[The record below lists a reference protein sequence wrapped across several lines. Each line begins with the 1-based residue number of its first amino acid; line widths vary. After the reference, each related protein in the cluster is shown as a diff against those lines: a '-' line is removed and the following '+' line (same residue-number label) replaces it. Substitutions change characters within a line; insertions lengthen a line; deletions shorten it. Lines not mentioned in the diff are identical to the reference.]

1 MTLVLYVCMGQGHN
15 SRSKGQIYPMLN
27 RRLAR
32 TRTVRGAVA
41 TAVWTI
47 SVLYS
52 LPQLVAYD
60 TIHHASRKLS
70 RPAALW
76 RLTLSIR
83 RRHHP
88 PAAAGLGRGRDD
100 GRGRHGRVP
109 SRHLNPLTRESR
121 GHCMV

>member
-15 SRSKGQIYPMLN
+15 SRSKGQIHPMLN

-52 LPQLVAYD
+52 LWLV
-60 TIHHASRKLS
+60 
-70 RPAALW
+70 
-76 RLTLSIR
+76 
-83 RRHHP
+83 
-88 PAAAGLGRGRDD
+88 GLGLGHGGDWGRGRY
-100 GRGRHGRVP
+100 
-109 SRHLNPLTRESR
+109 
-121 GHCMV
+121 CY